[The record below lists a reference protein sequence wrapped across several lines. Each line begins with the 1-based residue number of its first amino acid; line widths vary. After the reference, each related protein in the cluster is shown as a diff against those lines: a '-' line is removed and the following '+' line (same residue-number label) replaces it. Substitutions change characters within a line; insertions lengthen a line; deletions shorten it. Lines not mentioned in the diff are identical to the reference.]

1 MSLLH
6 SFFKLPSNDE
16 IQPTVIVSE
25 EQLEKMKNAPRPE
38 PSIVVV
44 QAVDTSKSKV

>member
-1 MSLLH
+1 MSWLH
-6 SFFKLPSNDE
+6 TFFNIPDTE

-25 EQLEKMKNAPRPE
+25 DEQEKMKNAPRPE

-44 QAVDTSKSKV
+44 QAVDASKSKV